1 MNIFNTYALL
11 GLMASGS
18 ALAAIPAAQAQ
29 VAGIATTDTTDVIM
43 SAKAFGIA
51 YKQIGT
57 TFQANGD
64 LMNQKRREIN
74 DINTQLDTNK
84 DKNLTQEELDA
95 AVKAKNP
102 VLKQLDEKEKEVA
115 QLQQP
120 IVTAQAFALE
130 SIAAKFS
137 EAQQRVVTAKKINI
151 VLSPDAII
159 WAPETVDITAAIAA
173 ELDKIIPTVAITPPA
188 DWRPQSTT
196 EPLYQQVQQRLMQAA
211 RIQAYRD
218 AQQAAAQQQPGQPTA
233 PVGQP
238 QNPDEG
244 R

>member
-1 MNIFNTYALL
+1 MNIFNKHALL

-18 ALAAIPAAQAQ
+18 LFAASPAAQAQ

-102 VLKQLDEKEKEVA
+102 LLKQLDEKEKEVA

-137 EAQQRVVTAKKINI
+137 EAQQRVVTAKKISI

-159 WAPETVDITAAIAA
+159 WAPATVDITAAIAA
-173 ELDKIIPTVAITPPA
+173 ELDKIVPTVAITPPA
-188 DWRPQSTT
+188 DWRPQTTT

-218 AQQAAAQQQPGQPTA
+218 AQQAQQQGGQPTA